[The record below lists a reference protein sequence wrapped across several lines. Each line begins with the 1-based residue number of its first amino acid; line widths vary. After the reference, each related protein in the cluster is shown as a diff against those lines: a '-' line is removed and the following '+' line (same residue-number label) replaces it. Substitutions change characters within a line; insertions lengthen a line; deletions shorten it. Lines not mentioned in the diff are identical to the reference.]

1 MTFRSPFNVS
11 LNSWSTGPNLSVDG
25 KMSYNWARIAAD
37 AGYYKVTAEG
47 PTLGEITTVNATLGR
62 YYASSSGNL
71 PEAGHTFNTTAQARG
86 VSVDEAVSFNDGTGG
101 LTYWPNSRSGAT
113 ASRLMLFAFKRS
125 S

>member
-37 AGYYKVTAEG
+37 SGYYKTTAEG
-47 PTLGEITTVNATLGR
+47 PTIGEITTVNGTLGR

-71 PEAGHTFNTTAQARG
+71 AEAGHTFNTTAQARG
-86 VSVDEAVSFNDGTGG
+86 VSVDEAVSFNDNSGS
-101 LTYWPNSRSGAT
+101 LEYWPNSRSGAT
-113 ASRLMLFAFKRS
+113 ASRLMLFAFRRRS
-125 S
+125 